1 MQHSDLKCVR
11 EALAEELQPLRV
23 AGLYP
28 EPDQIER
35 LAMSMPNAPFE
46 EVSYQKQITALHDR
60 LPSPSAL
67 HGLIFCPN
75 RCWQSLRPPRLSWAS
90 IMQSVTKSLYP
101 STPVYLHLYVHIY
114 C

>member
-46 EVSYQKQITALHDR
+46 EVSYQKQISKSPPSMTAFH
-60 LPSPSAL
+60 
-67 HGLIFCPN
+67 
-75 RCWQSLRPPRLSWAS
+75 RPRPCMA
-90 IMQSVTKSLYP
+90 
-101 STPVYLHLYVHIY
+101 
-114 C
+114 